1 MIYSREEILAA
12 RAEMP
17 QDWKRTARWRMGTK
31 IDTVEATETTGLSN
45 GGFDWTA
52 QTALG
57 SSVADFDKQAIDYLR
72 TQLEKRLGGQA
83 KRLRGIDTESLLAKM
98 GIMVNGV
105 PTHGAL
111 VLLGKATSDSH
122 LGGLAPRIV
131 FTRYDAH
138 GQLRQKMNVRMPFV
152 TGIRRLV
159 AAICAEES
167 YKEAAVYELLVNAV
181 AHCDYLK
188 RGNIEVRDYHGTLSV
203 TNPGSWAKGSPA
215 SVLRREYVPLPMRNA
230 ALCRI
235 LMQCGLMDAFGVGIR
250 DVQEQLR
257 QKDLPQITFY
267 MPDSES
273 VTAILYASAKAQE
286 ESRSLPPLP
295 QSEKNAERTSAA
307 AAPRQNGAPKR
318 KPTAA
323 PAKRPAASKPA
334 RKSRAADDLSSTQLK
349 DLIVPIV
356 RDGHGLTRAEIV
368 EELTDQGIA
377 GEGEKFARRIGRLL
391 DQLHKA
397 GDIRKGEPDRRHWYA
412 D

>member
-17 QDWKRTARWRMGTK
+17 QTWKRTARWRMGTEV
-31 IDTVEATETTGLSN
+31 DAVESTEATGLSN

-57 SSVADFDKQAIDYLR
+57 SNFMDFDKQALEYLR
-72 TQLEKRLGGQA
+72 TQLEKRLGDQA
-83 KRLRGIDTESLLAKM
+83 KRLGDIDTESLLGKM

-111 VLLGKATSDSH
+111 VLLGKASSDSH
-122 LGGLAPRIV
+122 LAGLAPRIV

-138 GQLRQKMNVRMPFV
+138 GQLHQKMSVRMPFA

-159 AAICAEES
+159 AAICAEEDYLES
-167 YKEAAVYELLVNAV
+167 AVFELLVNAV

-188 RGNIEVRDYHGTLSV
+188 RGTIEVRDYHGTLSV
-203 TNPGSWAKGSPA
+203 ASPGSWAKGSPTA
-215 SVLRREYVPLPMRNA
+215 VLHREFVPLPMRNA

-235 LMQCGLMDAFGVGIR
+235 LVQCGLMDALGLGLA
-250 DVQEQLR
+250 DVQDQLR
-257 QKDLPQITFY
+257 KAELPQVSFY
-267 MPDSES
+267 MPDDES
-273 VTAILYASAKAQE
+273 VTAILYASVKAQE

-295 QSEKNAERTSAA
+295 KTEAKKTTVVSAPHTVPDAAAKSEGKRATRSTAAQSAKKKQGTADELTSA
-307 AAPRQNGAPKR
+307 
-318 KPTAA
+318 
-323 PAKRPAASKPA
+323 
-334 RKSRAADDLSSTQLK
+334 QLK
-349 DLIVPIV
+349 DRIVPII
-356 RDGHGLTRAEIV
+356 REGHGLTRAEIV
-368 EELTDQGIA
+368 EELADQGIS

-397 GDIRKGEPDRRHWYA
+397 GAIRKGEPDRRHWYA
-412 D
+412 V